1 MSNTTYNF
9 EILDAFRL
17 VAGRRRDFQIATKG
31 ANRSLGN
38 LFVFWIQGMPDNEE
52 SSTGTNAT
60 QHNTPWLKCSST
72 PADQQP
78 AAPYWNI
85 VGWISSQ

>member
-31 ANRSLGN
+31 AHRLGD
-38 LFVFWIQGMPDNEE
+38 LFVWWIQGMPDNEE

-72 PADQQP
+72 AAGQQP
-78 AAPYWNI
+78 ASHRNI
-85 VGWISSQ
+85 VGWIQGQ